1 MHKTVFLLCFCASL
15 RLFNLAMS
23 ATHFEAIGGEEK
35 IRSLVNRFYDLM
47 DTQPETV
54 HIRALHPADLSE
66 SREKLFLFLVG
77 WMGGP
82 PLYVAKHGHP
92 RLRARHLPFAIGT
105 RERDEWLW
113 CMNRAMKELQI
124 SEPLIEQL
132 QRAFSQTADF
142 MRNQEG

>member
-1 MHKTVFLLCFCASL
+1 MT
-15 RLFNLAMS
+15 

-47 DTQPETV
+47 DAQPEAA
-54 HIRALHPADLSE
+54 HIRALHPEDLSG

-82 PLYVAKHGHP
+82 PLYVTKHGHP

-113 CMNRAMKELQI
+113 CMNRAMKEEQI
-124 SEPLIEQL
+124 SESLIEQL